1 MTRTLFAVVLLS
13 LSIAACEPAPTEP
26 NSNANSPA
34 NANANG
40 QASPTPVQS
49 PAPVASPSATPQ
61 LKAGDKVKVTTNGV
75 ISEATVVSV
84 DEKTEQVTVKLQ
96 GETKEKTVAIRDI
109 VKQ

>member
-1 MTRTLFAVVLLS
+1 MTRILFAVLLLS

-26 NSNANSPA
+26 NSNANSSAKASVSPA
-34 NANANG
+34 
-40 QASPTPVQS
+40 PVQS
-49 PAPVASPSATPQ
+49 PSPEVSPSATPQ
-61 LKAGDKVKVTTNGV
+61 LKGGDKVKVITNGV
-75 ISEATVVSV
+75 TSDATVVSV

>member
-1 MTRTLFAVVLLS
+1 MTRIIFAVLLLS
-13 LSIAACEPAPTEP
+13 LSIAACEPGSTET

-34 NANANG
+34 NTNANG
-40 QASPTPVQS
+40 QASPAPAAS
-49 PAPVASPSATPQ
+49 PSPVASPSATPQ

-75 ISEATVVSV
+75 ISDATVVSV
-84 DEKTEQVTVKLQ
+84 DEKTGQVTVRLQ

>member
-1 MTRTLFAVVLLS
+1 MTRTLFAVLLLS

-34 NANANG
+34 NANG
-40 QASPTPVQS
+40 QASPAPVQS

-61 LKAGDKVKVTTNGV
+61 FKAGDKVKVTISGV

-84 DEKTEQVTVKLQ
+84 DEKTEQVTVKLK